1 MLGMEPQGSSSSIPL
16 AYERQNGEP
25 EKGRVLLKLVLPS
38 QIPGSI
44 PGASWLLSGLE
55 EFSSLSSFL
64 PLSGENK
71 SLFLTA

>member
-44 PGASWLLSGLE
+44 PGGSCLLSGL